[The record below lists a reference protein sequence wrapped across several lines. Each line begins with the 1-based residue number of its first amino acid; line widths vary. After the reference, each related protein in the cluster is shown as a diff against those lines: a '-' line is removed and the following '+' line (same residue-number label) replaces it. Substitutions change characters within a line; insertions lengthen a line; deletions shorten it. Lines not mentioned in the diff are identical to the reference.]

1 MPNLRKKSVTI
12 TAVARHSHKGNGD
25 CSGEIAMNEQSK
37 IAKELERLKRQI
49 RERKKSLD
57 ETAKKAED
65 LDASIQA
72 EMRRSTRIKR
82 GNR

>member
-1 MPNLRKKSVTI
+1 
-12 TAVARHSHKGNGD
+12 
-25 CSGEIAMNEQSK
+25 MNEQSK